1 MYEPLSNWLIYKQ
14 LILVIPFSLNASR
27 TSFSITVL
35 AGTKT
40 SPVSVFMTSLDVTFP
55 NKNSSSSDIS
65 LTFDFSNSFICLAVI
80 LLPAFT

>member
-1 MYEPLSNWLIYKQ
+1 
-14 LILVIPFSLNASR
+14 
-27 TSFSITVL
+27 VL